1 VTLEELVAAWGDD
14 LLDRLGRKARARF
27 SAARFVSVE
36 DGTAVM
42 ALPNEPHMRR
52 CEDMRSDL
60 EKVLSEKFGGTVP
73 VKLVVGGDVSAPVV
87 PEVVATPAN
96 EESIDMDE
104 LVDADMSEG
113 SAVEKLTQAFP
124 GASLVDPD

>member
-1 VTLEELVAAWGDD
+1 
-14 LLDRLGRKARARF
+14 
-27 SAARFVSVE
+27 VSVE

-73 VKLVVGGDVSAPVV
+73 VKLVVDGDVSAPVV